1 MSVEIFKPIRHTRTA
16 DDVVS
21 QIEERILEGVLRV
34 GDQLPA
40 ERELALQFE
49 VSRPIL
55 RDALK
60 ELEDKG
66 LIITRH
72 GGGTFVADIIGQVFS
87 KPVVD
92 LIGSHPK
99 ATFDYLE
106 YRREIEALAA
116 GYAATRATADDRVML
131 QSVIDKMEVAHKIE
145 RFDEEARIDLEFHY
159 AIGECAYNIILLHT
173 LRSCYRLHEDGVFYN
188 RSLIYGF
195 PGARDALLAQH
206 KALAEAII
214 SGDAALSRQ
223 RACEHINFVETC
235 MTEAQR
241 SGEWQR
247 LSTMRLQQ
255 RNNTRRPVT
264 QKKASL
270 A

>member
-1 MSVEIFKPIRHTRTA
+1 MSVEIFKPVRHSRTA
-16 DDVVS
+16 DDVVA
-21 QIEERILEGVLRV
+21 QVEERLLHGILRV
-34 GDQLPA
+34 GDQLPG

-55 RDALK
+55 RDALR

-66 LIITRH
+66 LLITRH

-99 ATFDYLE
+99 ATADYLE

-116 GYAATRATADDRVML
+116 GYAAARATADDRIML
-131 QSVIDKMEVAHKIE
+131 QTIIDKMEIAHGIE

-173 LRSCYRLHEDGVFYN
+173 LRSCYRLHEEGVFYN

-195 PGARDALLAQH
+195 PGARDALLSQH
-206 KALAEAII
+206 KALALAII
-214 SGDAALSRQ
+214 SGDASLARQ
-223 RACEHINFVETC
+223 RAIEHINFVETC
-235 MTEAQR
+235 MAEAQR

-255 RNNTRRPVT
+255 RNNSRRP
-264 QKKASL
+264 QKKVNQT
-270 A
+270 

>member
-1 MSVEIFKPIRHTRTA
+1 MSVEIFKPIRHSRTA

-21 QIEERILEGVLRV
+21 QIEERILEGILRV
-34 GDQLPA
+34 GDQLPG

-72 GGGTFVADIIGQVFS
+72 GGGTYIADIIGQVFS

-116 GYAATRATADDRVML
+116 GYAATRATADDRIML
-131 QSVIDKMEVAHKIE
+131 QSIIDKMEAAHKIE

-173 LRSCYRLHEDGVFYN
+173 LRSCYRLHEEGVFYN
-188 RSLIYGF
+188 RSLIYSF
-195 PGARDALLAQH
+195 PGARDALLVQH
-206 KALAEAII
+206 KLLAQAII
-214 SGDAALSRQ
+214 AGDADLARL
-223 RACEHINFVETC
+223 RATEHINFVETC
-235 MTEAQR
+235 MSAAQR

-255 RNNTRRPVT
+255 RNNSRRPSS
-264 QKKASL
+264 QKKASQ